1 MIDPMGRLR
10 DTLNLGRLGVVDT
23 PLPAALAPTPY
34 AHFGDLIFAA
44 LLLAALG
51 GAVLLARKEAR

>member
-1 MIDPMGRLR
+1 MGLLR
-10 DTLNLGRLGVVDT
+10 DTLNLGRLGVMDT
-23 PLPAALAPTPY
+23 RLPAALAPTPY